1 MKFPAANLILSL
13 VYMSLSVWMF
23 QSSVNPSIIHLLPL
37 LAGIILLALNNGI
50 KEGAKEQTRFA
61 GYLAGFLT
69 LVMFYLLLTDNVF
82 KEEGFTLCIGVFCIS
97 ALVTFVLFIRD
108 NGLKIKA
115 R

>member
-1 MKFPAANLILSL
+1 MKFPIVNLILAL

-23 QSSVNPSIIHLLPL
+23 QSSVNPSIVHLLPL

-61 GYLAGFLT
+61 GYVSGFLT
-69 LVMFYLLLTDNVF
+69 MVMGYLLLTDNVF
-82 KEEGFTLCIGVFCIS
+82 KEEEFTLCLGVFFVSSLI
-97 ALVTFVLFIRD
+97 TFVVFIRD
-108 NGLKIKA
+108 NALKPKA